1 MKKIFK
7 STLFF
12 AALLAVSAAF
22 TSCNEDN
29 NDNNSAKAALEAK
42 FQTVN
47 EDFVN
52 KSVLVT
58 YRALA
63 DGNKKLVDAVEA
75 MKDDAGVEAACEAW
89 KESRR
94 QWEYSEAFLFGPA
107 TVYSI
112 DPHTDTW
119 PFDATKF
126 DNLMKNFNPS
136 DDISLDNMSEIIR
149 TTENLT
155 GFHAVEYIL
164 FRDGEARPYDDLSD
178 KDLAF
183 CKLASQDLYLASL
196 KLVSAWGGELSEDEQ
211 AILDDAEFESAINY
225 GDNFVKAG
233 KAGSTYSDITTAT
246 LDIISG
252 AREILGEVADSKI
265 GAPYTGANT
274 DYIESPYSHNSITD
288 FYDNIMSCKHTL
300 YGGAD
305 VNETTPN
312 ENSLIGVCLKV
323 TQFKSLA
330 EDVEAKLEIALEK
343 TNSMKRP
350 FVTYYKDASAGEAK
364 NAISNLDAALQKL
377 EDAIRSYN

>member
-7 STLFF
+7 SSLFF
-12 AALLAVSAAF
+12 AALLAISAAF
-22 TSCNEDN
+22 TSCSEES
-29 NDNNSAKAALEAK
+29 NDTNTAKKALEAK

-47 EDFVN
+47 DDFVN
-52 KSVLVT
+52 KTVLVT

-63 DGNKKLVDAVEA
+63 DDNKALVDAIEA
-75 MKDDAGVEAACEAW
+75 MNDDEGVVAACNAW

-126 DNLMKNFNPS
+126 DNLMKNFDPE
-136 DDISLDNMSEIIR
+136 DEASLDNMSEIIS

-164 FRDGEARPYDDLSD
+164 FREGDARKYSDLTA

-196 KLVSAWGGELSEDEQ
+196 KLVSAWGGELSDDEQ
-211 AILDDAEFESAINY
+211 AIIDDAEFESAINY
-225 GDNFVKAG
+225 GTNFVNAG
-233 KAGSTYSDITTAT
+233 QVGSTYTDITTAT
-246 LDIISG
+246 LDIITG
-252 AREILGEVADSKI
+252 ARDILGEVADSKI
-265 GAPYTGANT
+265 GAPYTGTNKN
-274 DYIESPYSHNSITD
+274 YIESPYSHNSITD

-305 VNETTPN
+305 VNGTTPN

-323 TQFKSLA
+323 SQFKSLA
-330 EDVEAKLEIALEK
+330 EDVESKLETALEK
-343 TNSMKRP
+343 TSVMKRP
-350 FVTYYKDASAGEAK
+350 FVTFSNDASAGEAIE
-364 NAISNLDAALQKL
+364 AISALDESLSKL
-377 EDAIRSYN
+377 ESAIRSYN

>member
-12 AALLAVSAAF
+12 AALLSISAAF
-22 TSCNEDN
+22 TSCNNDDN
-29 NDNNSAKAALEAK
+29 DDNTAKSALEAK

-63 DGNKKLVDAVEA
+63 DGNKKLVDAVNA
-75 MKDDAGVEAACEAW
+75 MTDDAGVEKACEAW
-89 KESRR
+89 RESRR
-94 QWEYSEAFLFGPA
+94 EWEYSEAFLFGPA

-126 DNLMKNFNPS
+126 DNLMKSFDPS
-136 DDISLDNMSEIIR
+136 DETSLDVMSEIIS

-164 FRDGEARPYDDLSD
+164 FRDGNARHYSDLTD

-183 CKLASQDLYLASL
+183 CKLAADDLYLASL
-196 KLVSAWGGELSEDEQ
+196 KLVSAWGGTLSEDEQ
-211 AILDDAEFESAINY
+211 AIIDDAEFESTINY
-225 GDNFVKAG
+225 GENFIKAG
-233 KAGSTYSDITTAT
+233 KAGSTYSDVTTAT
-246 LDIISG
+246 LDIITG
-252 AREILGEVADSKI
+252 ARDILGEVADSKI
-265 GAPYTGANT
+265 GAPYTGSNIN
-274 DYIESPYSHNSITD
+274 YIESPYSYNSITD

-305 VNETTPN
+305 VNGTTPN
-312 ENSLIGVCLKV
+312 ATSLIGVCLQV

-330 EDVEAKLEIALEK
+330 EDVEAKMEVALEK

-350 FVTYYKDASAGEAK
+350 FVLNYTDASAGEAIDAISALDESLSK
-364 NAISNLDAALQKL
+364 LENAI
-377 EDAIRSYN
+377 RRYN

>member
-112 DPHTDTW
+112 DPHIDTW

-126 DNLMKNFNPS
+126 DNLMKNFDPS
-136 DDISLDNMSEIIR
+136 DETSFDNMSEIIS

-164 FRDGEARPYDDLSD
+164 FRDGEARSYDDLSD

-211 AILDDAEFESAINY
+211 AILDDAEFESDINY

-305 VNETTPN
+305 VNGTTPN

-364 NAISNLDAALQKL
+364 NAISDLDEALQKL
-377 EDAIRSYN
+377 ENAILPYN